1 MVNRDNY
8 CVFCP
13 VKNVAL
19 SSERS
24 NKLCGFFEKEI
35 DNNKLDGHS
44 IAGQTI
50 FDHNR
55 TPDKFFILKSGLISL
70 SLDFLDGSRQ
80 ILRFVLPGEIFGIEP
95 SGTMRH
101 HTTAQAVTAS
111 SYCAQPIETL
121 KVLLGGN
128 PEFSA
133 RYVELLERDR
143 LILQNSLANLGRREA
158 LSRVAYLLMELAV
171 RSSGYFPLRVGY
183 VYSIPLVQKMIADAT
198 GLTVIH
204 VNRTL
209 RRLRSE
215 GYLDHHDGKLTV
227 LSWTKLEQLVDI
239 GPESFAILAL
249 FKASDQ

>member
-1 MVNRDNY
+1 MVIRDNY
-8 CVFCP
+8 CVSCP

-19 SSERS
+19 NSERG
-24 NKLCGFFEKEI
+24 NKLCDFFTKEI
-35 DNNKLDGHS
+35 ENNNLYEHL

-70 SLDFLDGSRQ
+70 SLDFPDGSRQ
-80 ILRFVLPGEIFGIEP
+80 ILRFVLPGEIFGMEP

-101 HTTAQAVTAS
+101 HTSAQAVTAS

-158 LSRVAYLLMELAV
+158 LFRVAYLLMELAV
-171 RSSGYFPLRVGY
+171 RSSGHFPLRVGY
-183 VYSIPLVQKMIADAT
+183 VYSIPLVQRMIADAT

-215 GYLDHHDGKLTV
+215 GYLDHHDGELTV
-227 LSWTKLEQLVDI
+227 LSWTRLVQLVDI